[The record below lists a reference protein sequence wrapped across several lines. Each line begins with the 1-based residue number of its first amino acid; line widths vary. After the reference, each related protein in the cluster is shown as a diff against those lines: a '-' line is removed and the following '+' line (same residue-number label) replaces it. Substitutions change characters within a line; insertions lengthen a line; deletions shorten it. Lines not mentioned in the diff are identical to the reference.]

1 MDQKH
6 KVLKSLLLNEA
17 EASELFDREGLGE
30 ELTLDFFL
38 GEDRQRKKQQVE
50 QPEKLLRHLRLFGD
64 WLIRALRELQIRELL
79 LLKQ

>member
-6 KVLKSLLLNEA
+6 KVLKGLLLNEV
-17 EASELFDREGLGE
+17 EASELFDREGLDE

-38 GEDRQRKKQQVE
+38 EEDRQRKKQQVE

>member
-1 MDQKH
+1 LDQKH
-6 KVLKSLLLNEA
+6 KVLKGLLLNEV
-17 EASELFDREGLGE
+17 EASELFDREGLDE

-38 GEDRQRKKQQVE
+38 EEDRQRKKQQVE